1 VKKPSK
7 INGVISGGRFGSA
20 AWDRGLWLALL
31 FVVLGVAA
39 PTACVL
45 WFMNE
50 ASKAQAEAARQ
61 GIASAYRNQLVFLR
75 DRLDEYWDR
84 RANDLSRLPRGN
96 SASDF
101 ARAVKANAADSL
113 VFRGTGSSYP
123 SYTVAS
129 SPATLPNDNDPS
141 AAARRAQTEI
151 RQILHGPRSGSKDRV
166 VQLID
171 LYFTSGPAVKGTDTQ
186 GRLIAADEQLL
197 AAQLLQHRDPRRLV
211 FIDRLSRMLNDYEN
225 TRMPAAQRLFLMDE
239 VRALAPKTGFPTYNA
254 ERLAAGF
261 LETDDPRFSGA
272 GLQATH
278 VPDLWKLTSSSGRVI
293 ALYTTNTVTA
303 AMQKAI
309 DENTTAKGVRMSVV
323 LPGVHH
329 DGETIAA
336 GTMLPGWQLALD
348 AVDTRFMN
356 DAARARNA
364 SYLWIG
370 YVVIG
375 AMVLTGLA
383 AIQFLRGQVRLARLK
398 TDLVSAVSHELR
410 TPLASMRLLVDSL
423 LEADAFDPV
432 RTQDYLQL
440 ISTEN
445 LRLTRMVE
453 NFLTFSRIER
463 KRYAFELRET
473 APQDIVDA
481 AAAVVLERYPASDF
495 AASVES
501 GLPPIEA
508 DSDAF
513 FSALLNLLDN
523 AYKYSGPHKR
533 IRLHA
538 YSEPDQI
545 VFEVE
550 DNGIGI
556 APREQKKI
564 FRRFYRVDRSLTRE
578 TSGCGLGLSIV
589 ESVIRAHG
597 GSVRLRSHP
606 GVGSTFAL
614 CIPLKRAPVAEST
627 RPRTITA

>member
-1 VKKPSK
+1 
-7 INGVISGGRFGSA
+7 VISGGRFGSA
-20 AWDRGLWLALL
+20 GWDRGLWLALL
-31 FVVLGVAA
+31 FIVLGVVA

-50 ASKAQAEAARQ
+50 AAKAQAEAAKQ
-61 GIASAYRNQLVFLR
+61 GITGAYRSQLVFLR

-84 RANDLSRLPRGN
+84 RANELSRLPRGN
-96 SASDF
+96 GASDF

-113 VFRGTGSSYP
+113 VFRGANLSTSYP
-123 SYTVAS
+123 LYAIADLS
-129 SPATLPNDNDPS
+129 STPGANDS
-141 AAARRAQTEI
+141 STIARRAQTEV
-151 RQILHGPRSGSKDRV
+151 RELLHTSKSKDTVVRV
-166 VQLID
+166 ID
-171 LYFTSGPAVKGTDTQ
+171 QYFTSGPALKGTDLQ

-197 AAQLLQHRDPRRLV
+197 AAQLLPHRDPRRAA
-211 FIDRLSRMLNDYEN
+211 FIARLTRMLNDYED

-239 VRALAPKTGFPTYNA
+239 VLTLAPKTDFPTYNA
-254 ERLAAGF
+254 EHLAAEF
-261 LETDDPRFSGA
+261 LETDDPRFSVA

-278 VPDLWKLTSSSGRVI
+278 VPDLWKLTSSSGRVV

-309 DENTTAKGVRMSVV
+309 DENTTARGVKMSVV
-323 LPGVHH
+323 LPGTHH
-329 DGETIAA
+329 TGETIAA

-348 AVDTRFMN
+348 VVDTRFLN
-356 DAARARNA
+356 DAARTRQA

-383 AIQFLRGQVRLARLK
+383 AVQFLRGQVRLARLK
-398 TDLVSAVSHELR
+398 TDLVSAVSHELK

-423 LEADAFDPV
+423 LETDSFDPAKT
-432 RTQDYLQL
+432 RDYLHL

-473 APQDIVDA
+473 APQELVAA
-481 AAAVVLERYPASDF
+481 AAAVVPERYTGCDF
-495 AASVES
+495 AVSVES
-501 GLPPIEA
+501 GLPLIEA
-508 DSDAF
+508 DSDALV
-513 FSALLNLLDN
+513 SALLNLIDN
-523 AYKYSGPHKR
+523 AYKYSGPEKR
-533 IRLHA
+533 IRLRA
-538 YSEPDQI
+538 YREPDRV

-578 TSGCGLGLSIV
+578 TSGVGLGLSIV
-589 ESVIRAHG
+589 DSVIRAHR
-597 GSVRLRSHP
+597 GSVTVRSQP
-606 GVGSTFAL
+606 GAGSTFAL
-614 CIPLKRAPVAEST
+614 SIPLKHVPVAEST